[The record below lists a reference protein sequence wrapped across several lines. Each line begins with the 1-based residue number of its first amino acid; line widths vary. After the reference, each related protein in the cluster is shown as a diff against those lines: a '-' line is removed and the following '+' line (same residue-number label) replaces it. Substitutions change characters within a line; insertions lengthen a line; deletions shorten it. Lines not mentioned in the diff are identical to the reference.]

1 MFQLADKYSTDRF
14 LLLFNL
20 QELNTAKMR
29 AYPIKVQKI
38 LKSTRDDMTG
48 RAFFLQI

>member
-1 MFQLADKYSTDRF
+1 MKKMMAGIELSAADATVAE
-14 LLLFNL
+14 
-20 QELNTAKMR
+20 ELNTAKMR
-29 AYPIKVQKI
+29 AYPIKVQKKI